1 MMDGRGHSGG
11 TGQME
16 ASDVK
21 DADVVGIR
29 AIESEKAS
37 PLDRALVGQ

>member
-1 MMDGRGHSGG
+1 MG
-11 TGQME
+11 TRVGCE

-21 DADVVGIR
+21 DAEVVCIQ

-37 PLDRALVGQ
+37 PLDRA